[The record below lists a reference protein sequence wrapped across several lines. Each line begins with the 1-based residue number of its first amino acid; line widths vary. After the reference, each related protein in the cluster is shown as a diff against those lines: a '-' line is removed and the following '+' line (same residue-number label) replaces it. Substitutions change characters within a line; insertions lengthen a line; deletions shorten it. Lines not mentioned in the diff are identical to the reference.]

1 MTMQDI
7 IYIHA
12 IRVRTVIGILPHER
26 AAKQTLIIS
35 CELGTDTR
43 AAGEA
48 DDIKQA
54 LDYAAICADI
64 IKYAENSQYGLIE
77 AFAEHLAAHLLAAY
91 PLAAN
96 IRLDI
101 QKPGALEATQE
112 VGLRIYRER
121 K

>member
-1 MTMQDI
+1 MQDI

-12 IRVRTVIGILPHER
+12 LRVRTVIGILPHER
-26 AAKQTLIIS
+26 AAKQTLIID

-43 AAGEA
+43 AAGTS
-48 DDIKQA
+48 DDIRQA

-64 IKYAENSQYGLIE
+64 TAYAANSEYGLIE
-77 AFAEHLAAHLLAAY
+77 AFAEHLAAHLLAAH

-101 QKPGALEATQE
+101 RKPGALEATRE

-121 K
+121 N

>member
-1 MTMQDI
+1 MSPQ
-7 IYIHA
+7 
-12 IRVRTVIGILPHER
+12 ER
-26 AAKQTLIIS
+26 AAKQTLIIC
-35 CELGTDTR
+35 CELGADTR

-101 QKPGALEATQE
+101 QKPGALEATRE

-121 K
+121 N

>member
-1 MTMQDI
+1 MQDI

-12 IRVRTVIGILPHER
+12 LWVRTVIGILPHER
-26 AAKQTLIIS
+26 VAKQTLIIS

-43 AAGEA
+43 AAGET
-48 DDIKQA
+48 DDIDQA
-54 LDYAAICADI
+54 LDYAAVCASITD
-64 IKYAENSQYGLIE
+64 YAATSQYGLIE
-77 AFAEHLAAHLLAAY
+77 AFAENLAAHLLATY

-101 QKPGALEATQE
+101 QKPGALEATRE

-121 K
+121 N